1 MPIII
6 SRAVI
11 GFIGQLIFNKILMNI
26 KTLILIMI
34 NSLIVLVIALLSF
47 SFYKQFS
54 SVLNDRI
61 LMQLNSIENL
71 ESIQIENLIKTEWEN
86 FESSEVY
93 SENIDSTTFALPDSI
108 KMVDGIHDL
117 TPYHKDKIAT
127 IGFVLNTKKGRK
139 IKVIDYT
146 NIQIILLERTGMG
159 ESGETYLVGE
169 DFRMRSES
177 RFFSDKKPY
186 DISVRTQGVISALK
200 GINGRGI
207 FEDYRGVPVY
217 SVYSLIQILN
227 LKLVI
232 LSEIDV
238 SEVTKPLEKLKLKLM
253 TLTLVIFLVA
263 VTLSLFLTRIIVD
276 PITNMRNSLR
286 VMAKGDYNQTIK
298 YKRSS
303 NETKEMFDALSNLK
317 ASLQGAVKFSDAIGN
332 MDLKTNYKPIS
343 ANDVLGKSL
352 LTMRNKLIDFK
363 TKEDNTRIMAKR
375 LLLNSLENE
384 RRRLSRELHDGLGPY
399 LTSLKYYIENNVVNE
414 LKKTEMKKIV
424 DETISEIRSMS
435 NALMP
440 ASIDDFGIGVTLTNY
455 IENLNRSTSMNIEY
469 EDLTKQENSNISD
482 HQGINL
488 FRISQELLNNSLK
501 HSKAKNIRIT
511 LSEFD
516 EFISLFYFDDGFGF
530 NISTVKLGSG
540 ITNIKE
546 RVDICNGKITIN
558 ALPGNTTFEIE
569 LPVEL

>member
-1 MPIII
+1 
-6 SRAVI
+6 
-11 GFIGQLIFNKILMNI
+11 
-26 KTLILIMI
+26 MI

-47 SFYKQFS
+47 SFYEQFS

-61 LMQLNSIENL
+61 LMQLNSIETL
-71 ESIQIENLIKTEWEN
+71 ESIQIENLIKAEWESL
-86 FESSEVY
+86 ESSDGY

-108 KMVDGIHDL
+108 KMISGIHDF
-117 TPYHKDKIAT
+117 TPYHKDKKPT
-127 IGFVLNTKKGRK
+127 IGFILNTKKGRK
-139 IKVIDYT
+139 IKVIDYS
-146 NIQIILLERTGMG
+146 NIQNILLERTGMG

-177 RFFSDKKPY
+177 RFFSNKKPY
-186 DISVRTQGVISALK
+186 DIIVKTQGVISALK
-200 GINGRGI
+200 GINGRDI
-207 FEDYRGVPVY
+207 FKDYRGVPVY
-217 SVYSLIQILN
+217 SVYSLIQISN

-238 SEVTKPLEKLKLKLM
+238 SEVTKPLEKLKLRLM
-253 TLTLVIFLVA
+253 TLTLIIFLVA
-263 VTLSLFLTRIIVD
+263 VTLSLFLTRIIID
-276 PITNMRNSLR
+276 PIKNMRNSLR
-286 VMAKGDYNQTIK
+286 VMAKGDYNQNIE

-303 NETKEMFDALSNLK
+303 SEIKEMFDALSNLK
-317 ASLQGAVKFSDAIGN
+317 ASLQGAVKFSEAIGN
-332 MDLKTNYKPIS
+332 MDLKTNYEPSS

-363 TKEDNTRIMAKR
+363 NKEDNTRIMAKR
-375 LLLNSLENE
+375 LLVSGLENE

-399 LTSLKYYIENNVVNE
+399 LTSLKYYIENNVENE

-455 IENLNRSTSMNIEY
+455 IENLNKSTSINIEY
-469 EDLTKQENSNISD
+469 EDLTKQENSKITD
-482 HQGINL
+482 HQAINL
-488 FRISQELLNNSLK
+488 FRISQELINNSLK

-516 EFISLFYFDDGFGF
+516 EFISLFYFDDGSGF
-530 NISTVKLGSG
+530 DINTVKLGSG

>member
-1 MPIII
+1 
-6 SRAVI
+6 
-11 GFIGQLIFNKILMNI
+11 MNI

-47 SFYKQFS
+47 SFYKEFS

-61 LMQLNSIENL
+61 LMQLNSIETL
-71 ESIQIENLIKTEWEN
+71 ESIQIENLINTEWEN
-86 FESSEVY
+86 FESSEVD
-93 SENIDSTTFALPDSI
+93 SENSDSTTFVLPDSI
-108 KMVDGIHDL
+108 KMIDGIHDL
-117 TPYHKDKIAT
+117 TPYHKDKKAT
-127 IGFVLNTKKGRK
+127 IGFVSSTEKGRK
-139 IKVIDYT
+139 IKVIDYS
-146 NIQIILLERTGMG
+146 NIQNILLERTGMG

-186 DISVRTQGVISALK
+186 DISVKTQGVISALK

-207 FEDYRGVPVY
+207 LEDYRGVPVY
-217 SVYSLIQILN
+217 SVSSLIKISN

-238 SEVTKPLEKLKLKLM
+238 SEVTKPLERLKLKLM

-276 PITNMRNSLR
+276 PIKNMRNSLR
-286 VMAKGDYNQTIK
+286 VMAKGDYDETIE

-303 NETKEMFDALSNLK
+303 NEIKEMFDALSNLK
-317 ASLQGAVKFSDAIGN
+317 ASLQGAVTFSEAIGN
-332 MDLKTNYKPIS
+332 INLNTNYNPNS

-363 TKEDNTRIMAKR
+363 NQEDNTRIMAKR
-375 LLLNSLENE
+375 LLVNGLENE

-399 LTSLKYYIENNVVNE
+399 LTSLKYYIENNVQNE

-424 DETISEIRSMS
+424 DEAISEVRSMS

-455 IENLNRSTSMNIEY
+455 IDNLNRSTSINIEY
-469 EDLTKQENSNISD
+469 EDLTKQENSNITN
-482 HQGINL
+482 HQAINL
-488 FRISQELLNNSLK
+488 FRISQELINNSLK

-516 EFISLFYFDDGFGF
+516 EFISLFYFDDGSGF

>member
-1 MPIII
+1 
-6 SRAVI
+6 
-11 GFIGQLIFNKILMNI
+11 MNI

-47 SFYKQFS
+47 SFYEQFS

-61 LMQLNSIENL
+61 LAQLNSIETL
-71 ESIQIENLIKTEWEN
+71 ESIQIENLIKSEWES
-86 FESSEVY
+86 FKTSDESSE
-93 SENIDSTTFALPDSI
+93 NMDSAAFALPDSI
-108 KMVDGIHDL
+108 KMISGIHDF
-117 TPYHKDKIAT
+117 TPYHKNKKAT
-127 IGFVLNTKKGRK
+127 IGFVLNAKKGRK
-139 IKVIDYT
+139 IKVIDYS
-146 NIQIILLERTGMG
+146 NIQEILLERTGMG

-186 DISVRTQGVISALK
+186 DISVRTPGVISALK
-200 GINGRGI
+200 GINGRAI

-217 SVYSLIQILN
+217 SVYSLIQISN

-238 SEVTKPLEKLKLKLM
+238 SEVTKPLDRLKLRLM
-253 TLTLVIFLVA
+253 TLTLVVFLVA

-276 PITNMRNSLR
+276 PIKNMRNSLR
-286 VMAKGDYNQTIK
+286 VMAKGDYNQHIE

-303 NETKEMFDALSNLK
+303 KEIKEMFDALSNLK
-317 ASLQGAVKFSDAIGN
+317 ASLQGAVKFSEAIGN
-332 MDLKTNYKPIS
+332 MDVKTIYEPGS

-363 TKEDNTRIMAKR
+363 NQEDNTRTMAKR
-375 LLLNSLENE
+375 LLVNGLENE
-384 RRRLSRELHDGLGPY
+384 RRRLSRELHDGVGPY
-399 LTSLKYYIENNVVNE
+399 LTSLKHYIENNVEDE
-414 LKKTEMKKIV
+414 LKKNEMKKIV

-455 IENLNRSTSMNIEY
+455 IENLNRSTSINIEY
-469 EDLTKQENSNISD
+469 EDLTKQENSRITD
-482 HQGINL
+482 HQAINL
-488 FRISQELLNNSLK
+488 FRISQELINNSLK
-501 HSKAKNIRIT
+501 HAKAKNIRIT

-516 EFISLFYFDDGFGF
+516 EFISLFYFDDGIGF
-530 NISTVKLGSG
+530 DISTVKLGSG

-569 LPVEL
+569 LPVES

>member
-1 MPIII
+1 
-6 SRAVI
+6 
-11 GFIGQLIFNKILMNI
+11 
-26 KTLILIMI
+26 MI

-47 SFYKQFS
+47 SFYEQFS

-61 LMQLNSIENL
+61 LMQLNSIETL
-71 ESIQIENLIKTEWEN
+71 ESIQIENLIKAEWESL
-86 FESSEVY
+86 ESSDGY

-108 KMVDGIHDL
+108 KMISGIHDF
-117 TPYHKDKIAT
+117 TPYHKDKKPT
-127 IGFVLNTKKGRK
+127 IGFILNTKKGRK
-139 IKVIDYT
+139 IKVIDYS
-146 NIQIILLERTGMG
+146 NIQNILLERTGMG

-177 RFFSDKKPY
+177 RFFSNKKPY
-186 DISVRTQGVISALK
+186 DIIVKTQGVISALK
-200 GINGRGI
+200 GINGRDI
-207 FEDYRGVPVY
+207 FKDYRGVPVY
-217 SVYSLIQILN
+217 SVYSLIQISN

-238 SEVTKPLEKLKLKLM
+238 SEVTKPLEKLKLRLM
-253 TLTLVIFLVA
+253 TLTLIIFLVA
-263 VTLSLFLTRIIVD
+263 VTLSLFLTRIIID
-276 PITNMRNSLR
+276 PIKNMRNSLR
-286 VMAKGDYNQTIK
+286 VMAKGDYNQSIE

-303 NETKEMFDALSNLK
+303 SEIKEMFDALSNLK
-317 ASLQGAVKFSDAIGN
+317 ASLQGAVKFSEAIGN
-332 MDLKTNYKPIS
+332 MDLKTNYEPSS

-363 TKEDNTRIMAKR
+363 NKEDNTRIMAKR
-375 LLLNSLENE
+375 LLVSGLENE

-399 LTSLKYYIENNVVNE
+399 LTSLKYYIENNVENE

-455 IENLNRSTSMNIEY
+455 IENLNKSTSINIEY
-469 EDLTKQENSNISD
+469 EDLTKQENSKITD
-482 HQGINL
+482 HQAINL
-488 FRISQELLNNSLK
+488 FRISQELINNSLK

-516 EFISLFYFDDGFGF
+516 EFISLFYFDDGCGF
-530 NISTVKLGSG
+530 DINTVKLGSG